1 MTVESN
7 YEKYIIETLIEK
19 VMEKDGEI
27 GKLRSQVLILE
38 KLLEDEKAKNKK
50 LEDFFTLRE
59 ADEL

>member
-1 MTVESN
+1 MESN

-50 LEDFFTLRE
+50 LEDFFTLKE
-59 ADEL
+59 TDEL

>member
-50 LEDFFTLRE
+50 LEDFFTLKE
-59 ADEL
+59 TDEL